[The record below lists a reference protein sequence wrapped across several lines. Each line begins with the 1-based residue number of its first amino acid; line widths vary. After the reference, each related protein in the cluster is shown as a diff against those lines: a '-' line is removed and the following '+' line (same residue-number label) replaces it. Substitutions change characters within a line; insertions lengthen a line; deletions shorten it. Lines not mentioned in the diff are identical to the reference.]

1 MYKFESDR
9 TDKVEGMKTYY
20 RLKTGRI
27 VSKGDKVEV
36 TLTKRMID
44 FFTKIGAMEEIKNSP
59 ENTMNE
65 KDVNNILVNL
75 ERILF
80 GDGFHGRG
88 LF

>member
-9 TDKVEGMKTYY
+9 TDKAEGMKTYY
-20 RLKTGRI
+20 KLKTGRI
-27 VSKGDKVEV
+27 VSKGDTVEV

-59 ENTMNE
+59 ENTMSE
-65 KDVNNILVNL
+65 KDVNDTLANL

-80 GDGFHGRG
+80 GDGFHRRG